1 MKPGPLRICLPYHY
15 TTTQTCQN
23 SKKLKYI
30 SNKQKLFSNYLLS
43 KTIWKCIILFVLFV
57 T

>member
-23 SKKLKYI
+23 SKKLKDI